1 MSFSLDP
8 MPTNHVIFSGQ
19 TNTGISQTGFMF
31 GNPISSYDINSM
43 QNTLLHLLT
52 GYMKGNINT
61 ASVDLDSS
69 VVIIADSATKPK
81 VYNIRATIYDED
93 TKQAF
98 MVYCPE
104 IALNLPSSNRDEYLQ
119 LYYKVVAYQGDR
131 ISNYQPEPGST
142 ETIVWE
148 NFYKYGYRKSSST
161 YTAEE
166 ILPNDILDNQM
177 DSEVSVRYGI
187 MWTLKWESQS
197 LSGYKPGPIVALYR
211 YKASSARFLFNTTRQ
226 FAYNTNLVDVPTIYA
241 RTAEDYIVLDGV
253 YDMLMTNT
261 DESVFKANVVF
272 DQTFSIGTSKNI
284 VVGVKDAPNITLEYR
299 LIENTIVDSSSKW
312 AGFNWVANKPYLMHC
327 ADFKLSYNDPSTRIY
342 RKVQHYKYN
351 NSGKINFTG
360 ATGEVLIEYYYN
372 TTTKRF
378 IITPNKTYTIE
389 GTDHYFDGTNWKTSI
404 PAGTLIHS
412 ARANI
417 LTQHKGF
424 VRCDGGSYDKLQYSE
439 LFNYIGENYGGSG
452 SNFKV
457 PKYNDGRFFRNSGSG
472 EITDANWKQDSTNL
486 SYASNKATFT
496 LSASNIPTLSGNTVS
511 TDSKKYYT
519 NYNTLSK
526 LAFNKISLTPKWKIA
541 DFFAILSG
549 SSKSTKA
556 PYLTFSDVMVNHY
569 HYDGIFNDPPSDDPD
584 NPVYLANGQY
594 SSSTVRSYFI
604 GSTYSPSGNVA
615 SDHSSSP
622 KYAGI
627 TSKVLQWIGSDNK
640 VQSSSD
646 KIYLRYPSS
655 SNLGSTA
662 VSCASVSA
670 TPSLQNA
677 TFGNETKRS
686 DYHRHEVPSIPVTIP
701 NANTPTA
708 INVLPN
714 YAYVGTF
721 ICLGQP
727 LIVPETPVSITTE
740 SQGTAYT
747 APSISAELYASST
760 GNTH

>member
-98 MVYCPE
+98 MIYCPE
-104 IALNLPSSNRDEYLQ
+104 IALNLPSNNRDEYLQ
-119 LYYKVVAYQGDR
+119 LYYKVVVYQGDR
-131 ISNYQPEPGST
+131 VSNFQPEQGST
-142 ETIVWE
+142 ETIVWD

-166 ILPNDILDNQM
+166 TLPNDILNNQM

-211 YKASSARFLFNTTRQ
+211 YKTSSARFLFNTTRQ
-226 FAYNTNLVDVPTIYA
+226 FAYNTNLVEVPTIYA
-241 RTAEDYIVLDGV
+241 RTAGSYIVLDGI

-272 DQTFSIGTSKNI
+272 DQTFNIGTSKNI

-299 LIENTIVDSSSKW
+299 LIENTIVGSSSSW
-312 AGFNWVANKPYLMHC
+312 YGFSWVANKPYLMHC
-327 ADFKLSYNDPSTRIY
+327 AEFRMSYNDPSTRIY

-351 NSGKINFTG
+351 SEGRINFSGSKGT
-360 ATGEVLIEYYYN
+360 ALIEYYYN
-372 TTTKRF
+372 TSSKRF
-378 IITPNKTYTIE
+378 VITPNKTYSLD
-389 GTDHYFDGTNWKTSI
+389 GTDHYFDGTKWKTSI
-404 PAGTLIHS
+404 PAGTIIHG
-412 ARANI
+412 ARHTHN
-417 LTQHKGF
+417 QFKGF
-424 VRCDGGSYDKLQYSE
+424 VCCNGWSFDKQQYSE
-439 LFNYIGENYGGSG
+439 LYNYIGETFGGSG
-452 SNFKV
+452 NSFLV
-457 PKYNDGRFFRNSGSG
+457 PNYNSRFFRSKAATVDD
-472 EITDANWKQDSTNL
+472 INWKQNNSSLDYS
-486 SYASNKATFT
+486 SNRATFT
-496 LSASNIPTLSGNTVS
+496 LKASNIPTLTGS
-511 TDSKKYYT
+511 TGTGTYYT
-519 NYNTLSK
+519 DYSATGMSFNSLSI
-526 LAFNKISLTPKWKIA
+526 APKWKLNNLYSTMTA
-541 DFFAILSG
+541 
-549 SSKSTKA
+549 SSNAKS
-556 PYLTFSDVMVNHY
+556 PYLQFQDVMVNHY
-569 HYDGIFNDPPSDDPD
+569 HFDGVFNDLADLADSPI
-584 NPVYLANGQY
+584 YL
-594 SSSTVRSYFI
+594 SSSTYSGSSSYFT
-604 GSTYSPSGNVA
+604 GSAYNPGGNVA
-615 SDHSSSP
+615 SDRDSTPS
-622 KYAGI
+622 YAGI
-627 TSKVLQWIGSDNK
+627 TSKVVKWVKSNNQT
-640 VQSSSD
+640 QSTTD
-646 KIYLRYPSS
+646 KIQLRFPTLSTSS
-655 SNLGSTA
+655 PPTI
-662 VSCASVSA
+662 SCESVTV
-670 TPSLQNA
+670 TPSLKNK
-677 TFGNETKRS
+677 TVGSETKSS
-686 DYHRHEVPSIPVTIP
+686 DYHRHKVATTAIPVTIP

-714 YAYVGTF
+714 YAYVGTY

-727 LIVPETPVSITTE
+727 LIVPETPVTITAE
-740 SQGTAYT
+740 STGNAYT